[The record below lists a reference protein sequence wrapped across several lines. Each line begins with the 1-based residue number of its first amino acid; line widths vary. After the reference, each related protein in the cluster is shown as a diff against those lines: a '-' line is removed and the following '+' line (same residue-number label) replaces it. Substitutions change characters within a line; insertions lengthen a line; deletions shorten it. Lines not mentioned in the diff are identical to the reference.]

1 MPKKETNIEWD
12 ESHALDMMLNNIVSE
27 YKNQT
32 MNTTQ
37 IAEQDLIKLGFKIQN
52 ETPESSGVGYDW
64 YYYTLN
70 IGDVCLI
77 SNASDDFDEFG
88 WTISIFD
95 SETCKI
101 TSIVDL
107 TNLVRILNN
116 STR

>member
-1 MPKKETNIEWD
+1 
-12 ESHALDMMLNNIVSE
+12 
-27 YKNQT
+27 
-32 MNTTQ
+32 MNTTG
-37 IAEQDLIKLGFKIQN
+37 ITEQDLTKLGFKIQN
-52 ETPESSGVGYDW
+52 ETPESSGVGYYW

-77 SNASDDFDEFG
+77 SNASDDSDEFG

-101 TSIVDL
+101 RSIADL